1 MLNNLNNICY
11 MHVNFYKRPQ
21 IQVNNSHSK
30 MENSTLFLEYL
41 SEFIA
46 NSATRRVK
54 GYGTVGL
61 AHNTIRTYKS
71 LYRITKEY
79 ELEKSQ
85 QLFLAGIDK
94 KMAVSFTQFLKIEK
108 QYSDNYCG
116 QLLKLLKIILRDAQK
131 SGFEIHPYSNYIESF
146 KQKSSDRIIHFLN
159 PAEIKVLKGLERI
172 PSELEDSYKWLL
184 IGLSIGQ
191 RVSDLLSLN
200 ASNIRKANN
209 GLYIDIIQ
217 QKTKKAVTIG
227 VADPLVIDL
236 LESEFPKVLSQ
247 EAFNKQIKM
256 ICKIAGIDEV
266 VRGFKN
272 NPKTRRKEV
281 LSAPKYE
288 FVTSHI
294 MRRSFATNYYGKIE
308 TPLLMNITGH
318 TKESTFLTYIGT
330 HQNKDA
336 LADLFM
342 QKASVIW

>member
-46 NSATRRVK
+46 NSATRRVN

-200 ASNIRKANN
+200 SSNIRKANN

-247 EAFNKQIKM
+247 EAFNKHIKM

-342 QKASVIW
+342 QKAGVIW

>member
-46 NSATRRVK
+46 NSATRRVN

-247 EAFNKQIKM
+247 EAFNKHIKM

-342 QKASVIW
+342 QKAGVIW

>member
-46 NSATRRVK
+46 NSATRRVN

-71 LYRITKEY
+71 LYRITVEY

-85 QLFLAGIDK
+85 QLYLAGIDK
-94 KMAVSFTQFLKIEK
+94 NTAVSFTQFLKIEK

>member
-46 NSATRRVK
+46 NSATRRVN

-71 LYRITKEY
+71 LYRIIKEY

-227 VADPLVIDL
+227 VADPVVIDL

-247 EAFNKQIKM
+247 EAFNKHIKM

-342 QKASVIW
+342 QKAGVIW

>member
-11 MHVNFYKRPQ
+11 MHVNFHKRPQ
-21 IQVNNSHSK
+21 IQVNNSHLK

-46 NSATRRVK
+46 NSATRRVN

-71 LYRITKEY
+71 LYRIIKEY

-85 QLFLAGIDK
+85 QLFLDGIDK

-108 QYSDNYCG
+108 QYSDNYSG

-159 PAEIKVLKGLERI
+159 PAEIKVLKGLEKI

-191 RVSDLLSLN
+191 RVSDLLSFN
-200 ASNIRKANN
+200 ASNIRKATN

-227 VADPLVIDL
+227 VADPVVINF
-236 LESEFPKVLSQ
+236 LENEFPKVLSQ
-247 EAFNKQIKM
+247 EAFNKHLKM

-281 LSAPKYE
+281 VSAPKYE

-294 MRRSFATNYYGKIE
+294 MRRSFASNYYGRIE

-342 QKASVIW
+342 QKSSVIW

>member
-46 NSATRRVK
+46 NSATRRVN

-94 KMAVSFTQFLKIEK
+94 NMAVSFTQFLKIEK

>member
-1 MLNNLNNICY
+1 
-11 MHVNFYKRPQ
+11 MHVNFYKNPQ

-30 MENSTLFLEYL
+30 TGNETLFVDYLED
-41 SEFIA
+41 FIA
-46 NSATRRVK
+46 NSDTKRVK

-71 LYRITKEY
+71 LYRITQAY

-85 QLFLAGIDK
+85 KLYLGAIDK
-94 KMAVSFTQFLKIEK
+94 NTAESFTRFLKIEK

-116 QLLKLLKIILRDAQK
+116 QLLKLLKIILRDAEK
-131 SGFEIHPYSNYIESF
+131 SGFAIHPYSNYIESF

-159 PAEIKVLKGLERI
+159 PAEIKGLKGLERI
-172 PSELEDSYKWLL
+172 PREHEDSYKWLL

-191 RVSDLLSLN
+191 RISDLLSLKPG
-200 ASNIRKANN
+200 NIRKATH
-209 GLYIDIIQ
+209 GLYIDIMQ

-227 VADPLVIDL
+227 VADPLVIAL
-236 LESEFPKVLSQ
+236 LENEFPKALSQ
-247 EAFNKQIKM
+247 VGFNKQIKM
-256 ICKIAGIDEV
+256 ICKSAGIDEV
-266 VRGFKN
+266 VSGFKN
-272 NPKTRRKEV
+272 NPKTRRKEIIE
-281 LSAPKYE
+281 APKYE

-294 MRRSFATNYYGKIE
+294 MRRSFASNYYGKIE

-342 QKASVIW
+342 QKAGVI

>member
-71 LYRITKEY
+71 LYRIIKEY

-247 EAFNKQIKM
+247 EAFNKHIKM

-342 QKASVIW
+342 QKAGVIW